1 MIVLVHKCRPAN
13 HPAPIT
19 AWLIMLFQG
28 MVPWKKES
36 FSHLAISYFSTT
48 HNHKFADST
57 AKGVRDMRSKYF
69 KKTYKIVETKRL
81 NIPQDYD
88 QFLMWFEEHE
98 GKSYDKKQIVGLL
111 LKALGLITFNK
122 YGHNLNKLTCN
133 ELVLDLI
140 LWAFKRSVKD
150 TDNYDLLMTWD
161 EVLNVTDQT

>member
-1 MIVLVHKCRPAN
+1 
-13 HPAPIT
+13 
-19 AWLIMLFQG
+19 
-28 MVPWKKES
+28 
-36 FSHLAISYFSTT
+36 
-48 HNHKFADST
+48 
-57 AKGVRDMRSKYF
+57 MRSKYF